1 MRTVMNWVI
10 VLSIPALLAVPAAGQ
25 EMIHPEGSTIKLI
38 LLRQKSVQEELK
50 VSDDLKKQINDFTE
64 KQHEAFLKSAKLDE
78 AERKAKHEAMEKE
91 NAKFLKDSLSAAQVK
106 RLDQIAMQF
115 AALHH
120 LLKPENSR
128 ALKLND
134 EQLDKLKDLQ
144 KDSRSELE
152 KVITSKEGRTE
163 KLAKLRADTR
173 TKILAILNDAQKEQ
187 VREMAGPPFMGEIV
201 FED

>member
-1 MRTVMNWVI
+1 MRTLMNWVI
-10 VLSIPALLAVPAAGQ
+10 VLSIPALLAVPATGQ
-25 EMIHPEGSTIKLI
+25 EMIHPEGTTIKLI

-91 NAKFLKDSLSAAQVK
+91 NAKFVKDSLSAAQVK

-128 ALKLND
+128 ALKLSD
-134 EQLDKLKDLQ
+134 EQIDKLKELQ

-152 KVITSKEGRTE
+152 KVFTSKEGRTE
-163 KLAKLRADTR
+163 KFAKLRADTR
-173 TKILAILNDAQKEQ
+173 TKILAILNDTQKEHA
-187 VREMAGPPFMGEIV
+187 RELAGPPFTGEIV